1 MWYQFLL
8 VNLHFAINI
17 TAALIFFAVFW
28 LYFDAWLGRKKY
40 KEFVRFLGFLILSIS
55 FVFNALFIESSI
67 LSVPVF
73 SQDLHIMLLRV
84 SRLVGYLL
92 IIVSLLSDPLMDK
105 PKKEGNMGFV
115 LPVGLRLPSTFIS
128 FLFPILSALVGFLFL
143 RRATVGLEN
152 HLKPVAFSFF
162 LLSFSEVLSLGYLLR
177 ESNNSAIYTFV
188 APYSVLWIIQSLVTL
203 LSVIVLR
210 KWIFGYLLKRIQSQ
224 LFMIFVSSIVALFL
238 IITLVFSALMLRN
251 IEQESLASLSTDVN
265 VLEYAI
271 NSKKA
276 EVVSDAQVIAQNPDL
291 INSLEKKD
299 KQKLK
304 SIATSTLLAK
314 KQSIVTIL
322 TNAGVVV
329 ARGDDPERI
338 GESYSSDVLVVKA
351 AGGDTAVSIVAKDG
365 VLVPTLSI
373 RSAVPV
379 LKGQSVI
386 GVVLVGSEI
395 DNSFVDG
402 VKETTGLNVSI
413 YSDNV
418 RSATTFIAP
427 DGKTRWVGVREESE
441 IVKKQVI
448 LQGKPYSG
456 TLNVLNVDYL
466 TAILPIKDIDNNV
479 IGMLF
484 VGREQVSLLQAAGK
498 SIEITFLAAVILLI
512 AAILPAYLVSRYI
525 SSQLK

>member
-1 MWYQFLL
+1 MWYQFFL

-40 KEFVRFLGFLILSIS
+40 REFVRFLGFLILSIS
-55 FVFNALFIESSI
+55 FIFSALFIESSI
-67 LSVPVF
+67 LSVPIF
-73 SQDLHIMLLRV
+73 SQDLHVVLLTA
-84 SRLVGYLL
+84 SRLAGYLL
-92 IIVSLLSDPLMDK
+92 IIAALFLDPLMDK
-105 PKKEGNMGFV
+105 PKRISNMGFV
-115 LPVGLRLPSTFIS
+115 FPLGLKLSLSSIS
-128 FLFPILSALVGFLFL
+128 FLFPILSALVGFLYL

-152 HLKPVAFSFF
+152 HLKPVALTFF

-177 ESNNSAIYTFV
+177 ESNNSVIYAFV
-188 APYSVLWIIQSLVTL
+188 APYSVLWIIQSLVIV
-203 LSVIVLR
+203 LSVFVLR

-251 IEQESLASLSTDVN
+251 IEHESLVSLITDVN

-276 EVVSDAQVIAQNPDL
+276 EMISDAQVLALNPEVIDS
-291 INSLEKKD
+291 IEKNNKNR
-299 KQKLK
+299 LK
-304 SIATSTLLAK
+304 TIATSTLLAK
-314 KQSIVTIL
+314 KQSIVAIL
-322 TNAGVVV
+322 TSEGVVI

-338 GESYSSDVLVVKA
+338 GDSYSSDALVIKA
-351 AGGDTAVSIVAKDG
+351 IGGQSAVSIIAKDG
-365 VLVPTLSI
+365 VLAPTLSI

-379 LKGQSVI
+379 FSGQNVI
-386 GVVLVGSEI
+386 GIVMVGSEI
-395 DNSFVDG
+395 DNAFVDG

-413 YSDNV
+413 YADNI

-427 DGKTRWVGVREESE
+427 DGKTRWVGVKEESE

-448 LQGKPYSG
+448 LGGKPYSG
-456 TLNVLNVDYL
+456 ALNVLNVSYL
-466 TAILPIKDIDNNV
+466 TAILPIEDINNNV
-479 IGMLF
+479 VGMLF
-484 VGREQVSLLQAAGK
+484 VGREQFSLLQAAGR
-498 SIEITFLAAVILLI
+498 SIEITFLAAVILLV
-512 AAILPAYLVSRYI
+512 AAVVPAYFISRYI